1 MFKNLFNKGLGCP
14 VGSVIVGTN
23 ELIRKAIRLRKV
35 LGIHF
40 STFIFL
46 SNMLHKV
53 VSLFLSVAK
62 DLVNR

>member
-1 MFKNLFNKGLGCP
+1 MLKNLFNKGLGCP

-40 STFIFL
+40 STFIF
-46 SNMLHKV
+46 HFKY
-53 VSLFLSVAK
+53 VSYHIK
-62 DLVNR
+62 